1 MDLTTITS
9 IVLALGAIASALAFG
24 GVETLAF
31 APVEIAVV
39 LLAVVQFWRK
49 GWPSVSRLAM
59 WVWGIIVAIP
69 LLQLLPL
76 SAHVL
81 STISPARVALARDIF
96 SSVAPL
102 GGGIALSVNSHETQL
117 AILKLLCYVLV
128 FLLAFQT
135 YQLRRGQSALILML
149 LLLGVFEA
157 VYGTVQY
164 L

>member
-49 GWPSVSRLAM
+49 GWPSVSRLTL
-59 WVWGIIVAIP
+59 WVLGIIVAIP

-81 STISPARVALARDIF
+81 STISPMRAAMARDLF
-96 SSVAPL
+96 SSIAPL
-102 GGGIALSVNSHETQL
+102 GGGIDEKRS
-117 AILKLLCYVLV
+117 
-128 FLLAFQT
+128 
-135 YQLRRGQSALILML
+135 R
-149 LLLGVFEA
+149 
-157 VYGTVQY
+157 
-164 L
+164 